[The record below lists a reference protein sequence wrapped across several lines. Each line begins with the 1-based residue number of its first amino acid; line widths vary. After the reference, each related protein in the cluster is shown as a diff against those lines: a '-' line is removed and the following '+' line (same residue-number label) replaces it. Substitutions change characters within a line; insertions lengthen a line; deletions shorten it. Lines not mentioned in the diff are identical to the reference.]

1 MNSNNSKK
9 ALQLISYHG
18 KAIRL
23 LNEIFFSMEYI
34 HITFLE
40 QVSQSHQFLEK
51 EQPTESTWEYL
62 VKLLQA
68 TEILYSYSLYQKN
81 YPNKQ
86 LSQKTYNLLSGISIP
101 RTGNNE
107 TIKYFYFI
115 FLFIFIFIFI
125 SFFLFFWKKI
135 ILKEILFFFFSN
147 H

>member
-1 MNSNNSKK
+1 
-9 ALQLISYHG
+9 
-18 KAIRL
+18 
-23 LNEIFFSMEYI
+23 MEYI

-107 TIKYFYFI
+107 TIKYFIIFFCL
-115 FLFIFIFIFI
+115 FLFLFSFY
-125 SFFLFFWKKI
+125 FFLFFWKKI